1 LIGERIDREIEAAK
15 QLCRELGYP
24 FKGRELKKSQKAC
37 KIGVGRRQ

>member
-1 LIGERIDREIEAAK
+1 MKNAMRGAWGA
-15 QLCRELGYP
+15 